1 MTANHISR
9 SKEDPDFRYLVEGIQ
24 DVEEIRAQ
32 KSVSLN
38 MDQRRA
44 EREDEIERRLARENA
59 RRAAL
64 QLEPVANME
73 ELEGQDVPDV
83 HLDQAAEIV
92 SDLAQLRE
100 IEIQPAQTAQLR
112 P

>member
-1 MTANHISR
+1 M
-9 SKEDPDFRYLVEGIQ
+9 EGIQ

-38 MDQRRA
+38 MEDRRV
-44 EREDEIERRLARENA
+44 EREDEMNRRLTRENA

-64 QLEPVANME
+64 QLEPVTDME
-73 ELEGQDVPDV
+73 DLENLEAPDV
-83 HLDQAAEIV
+83 QLDQAAAIV

-100 IEIQPAQTAQLR
+100 VEVRPAQTAR
-112 P
+112 NRH